1 MALLR
6 CIKPIRVPAPVWL
19 HELYLVTYG
28 WGEHSRCWD
37 RAFHPVPPHR
47 LCNPTLSKEQF
58 PLTVTVSEERSV
70 PSLWNI
76 VHVLLGPIPVVGG
89 ASHDAGVSRFEGWTF
104 FLQEYA
110 AGQEIQRHFRSP
122 VLYVQPL
129 IFNVTG
135 ITRRFSYVN
144 KLQNNYIYFTYS
156 EKS

>member
-1 MALLR
+1 MLR
-6 CIKPIRVPAPVWL
+6 GIKPILVPAPVWL
-19 HELYLVTYG
+19 HKLYMVTYG

-89 ASHDAGVSRFEGWTF
+89 ASHDAGVSRFEVWPL

-110 AGQEIQRHFRSP
+110 AGQEIQQRHFCSP
-122 VLYVQPL
+122 VLYVQPQAHFQCFRDYQTVQL
-129 IFNVTG
+129 CQQ
-135 ITRRFSYVN
+135 IT
-144 KLQNNYIYFTYS
+144 KYIYFTYS